1 MLVLIFVGIFFLGNF
16 LFSEYTRKSFSP
28 KFIFAEQVIFFA
40 GIYLYDRGENLFF
53 VELIC
58 ANFVSYS
65 QKYTIAKVSSIKVKG
80 RVKEEI
86 KSN

>member
-16 LFSEYTRKSFSP
+16 LSSEYTRKSFSL

-53 VELIC
+53 VELIF

-65 QKYTIAKVSSIKVKG
+65 QKYTIAKVSSIKVRG